1 MKVKPLTDGWQRLR
15 PIAMVVY
22 LMRFM
27 RILLNNALPG
37 LLPVFALMASMER
50 GRFWVL
56 IGLGL
61 FLAILAIGFSVLSFL
76 RFAYRVDADRLLVRR
91 GVFARENLAIEF
103 SRIQTVSINI
113 PFYTRWAGAVVLGV
127 DTAGSAGKE
136 TTLPGIPE
144 AFAES
149 FRAQVVAYGD
159 DHKSA
164 MRAVDEGVEKDE
176 APVAEAH
183 NAEQGRVL
191 VQVGRKD
198 LIRYG
203 LSQLNMVWVAIAV
216 GFVSQYIDWDD
227 FSDFV
232 EDNFSWVLN
241 ALQGALKLGLVAD
254 IFIGIGLI
262 LLAMAFLG
270 LFSVIRALF
279 AYDDY
284 TLRQE
289 GDRFVSQAG
298 LVNSRQQSLQ
308 LRRVQAVEV
317 HENALARM
325 FGRVKLV
332 VRLTS
337 AGANEAQQLQGML
350 GTPQFVVPAI
360 TMQQALALCKILQP
374 GLEPQDM
381 RYTQP
386 HPLFAVRLW
395 MYVVLPPMTL
405 ATLATLTVGLWP
417 VSMVALAVGLAIIPI
432 LLQRR
437 KRYGVAVDRQHV
449 GVRSGFVGTSFVY
462 FEQAK
467 CQRIDLV
474 QSRGQRRRDM
484 ASISFHLTSHT
495 FGVPW
500 LPLSLVNPMRNLLL
514 FQAASNPRAGLEH
527 LRVS

>member
-1 MKVKPLTDGWQRLR
+1 MRAKPLTDGWQRLR

-22 LMRFM
+22 LMRFL
-27 RILLNNALPG
+27 RVLLNNALPG

-56 IGLGL
+56 VGLGIL
-61 FLAILAIGFSVLSFL
+61 LAVFAIAFSILSFL

-91 GVFARENLAIEF
+91 GVFARENLAIDF

-113 PFYTRWAGAVVLGV
+113 PFYTRWAGAVIVGV

-136 TTLPGIPE
+136 TTLPGITE
-144 AFAES
+144 EFAEA

-159 DHKSA
+159 EHPAA
-164 MRAVDEGVEKDE
+164 M
-176 APVAEAH
+176 
-183 NAEQGRVL
+183 NAEDETEQSADASEAEKHGDSGAVL
-191 VQVGRKD
+191 VAVGRKD
-198 LIRYG
+198 LVRYG

-254 IFIGIGLI
+254 IFIALGLI

-279 AYDDY
+279 TYDGF

-289 GDRFVSQAG
+289 GDRFVSRAG

-308 LRRVQAVEV
+308 LRRVQAVEI
-317 HENALARM
+317 HQNALSRL

-337 AGANEAQQLQGML
+337 AGSNEAQQLQGML
-350 GTPQFVVPAI
+350 GVPQFVVPAI
-360 TMQQALALCKILQP
+360 TLQQAMALCQILQP

-381 RYTQP
+381 RYTKP
-386 HPLFAVRLW
+386 HLLFVVRIWL
-395 MYVVLPPMTL
+395 YFVLPPMAT
-405 ATLATLTVGLWP
+405 ATLATMAVGLWP
-417 VSMVALAVGLAIIPI
+417 ISMLALLVGVCIIPV

-437 KRYGVAVDRQHV
+437 KRYGLAVDRRHV

-474 QSRGQRRRDM
+474 QSRGQRRKEM

-500 LPLSLVNPMRNLLL
+500 LPMSLVNPMRNLLL
-514 FQAASNPRAGLEH
+514 YQAAINPRAGLEH